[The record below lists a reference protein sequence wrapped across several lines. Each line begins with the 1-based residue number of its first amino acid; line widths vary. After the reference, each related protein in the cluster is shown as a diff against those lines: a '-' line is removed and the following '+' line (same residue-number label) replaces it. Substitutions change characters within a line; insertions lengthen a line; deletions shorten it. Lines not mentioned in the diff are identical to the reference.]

1 MKLTKTKLKQIIRE
15 EIQKL
20 NEGGMGRLG
29 TDQVDV
35 LSGIVLRNKNKK
47 PQQILKL
54 VMKDGYLS
62 KYIKKQGI
70 GKDEMLDYIKD
81 QLRMSK
87 YM

>member
-20 NEGGMGRLG
+20 KEGGMGRLG
-29 TDQVDV
+29 TDQADV
-35 LSGIVLRNKNKK
+35 LSGIVLQNKNKK